1 MTRSPL
7 VVRALILALG
17 LSPLLAC
24 GARTETPANTLAV
37 FNAAA
42 LGPPFHDALEAFGAQ
57 EPDLL
62 PAQHNAPSLEV
73 VRMVTELGRV
83 PDILAVADHAL
94 LDSLIVPTHAAWYV
108 LFGTNALVL
117 AYGPRSRFRDEIT
130 TDNWWQVLL
139 RKGVEVGRSDMRVDP
154 SGYRADMAM
163 QLAERFYQRP
173 GLTAQLR
180 ATIPERNVRRAE
192 ADLSAHL
199 ETGELDYGWTYE
211 SLARAHGLKYVKLP
225 SAIDLSDPAQAALY
239 REATVTLPAA
249 QGRPAITLTGAPIV
263 FALTVPRDAPHPAVA
278 QRFVAF
284 LLSDSGRSVLRKS
297 GFVPLE
303 PPVFR
308 GTPPTAISPR
318 P

>member
-1 MTRSPL
+1 MRVSPRHL
-7 VVRALILALG
+7 RALVCGVALA
-17 LSPLLAC
+17 PMLAC
-24 GARTETPANTLAV
+24 GARTETATSELEV

-42 LGPPFHDALEAFGAQ
+42 LGPPFHDALEAFRAQ
-57 EPDLL
+57 QPGVR

-94 LDSLIVPTHAAWYV
+94 LDSLIVPAHADWYA
-108 LFGTNALVL
+108 LLGTNALVL
-117 AYGPRSRFRDEIT
+117 AYGPKSRFRDEIT

-139 RKGVEVGRSDMRVDP
+139 REGVEVGRSDMRVDP

-199 ETGELDYGWTYE
+199 ETGQLDYGWTYE

-225 SAIDLSDPAQAALY
+225 SAIDQSDPAQEASY
-239 REATVTLPAA
+239 REAKVTLPAA

-263 FALTVPRDAPHPAVA
+263 FALTVPREAPHAEQA
-278 QRFVAF
+278 RRFAAF
-284 LLSDSGRSVLRKS
+284 LLSEEGRAVLRKS
-297 GFVPLE
+297 GFAPLE
-303 PPVFR
+303 PPVYR
-308 GTPPTAISPR
+308 GTPPAGLAK
-318 P
+318 